1 MNLNQLVELYSFY
14 YGFFCVLILLYTIS
28 RVQSGGERFLTWFKP
43 KNGAMV
49 GVAVLLILI
58 FTFFI
63 GPDKPGYRGAFY
75 YLCRDGIVS
84 EHGYAGWNYLT
95 FFISKI
101 TNNEYVY
108 FFIIASIYVSINLW
122 FCKKQTYN
130 YLVLFVAVITFMGFY
145 AYGVN
150 TIKGGL
156 GLSMCLV
163 AYYYCD
169 KDRKIALLFAVLA
182 FFIHKSTLL
191 PLAAFIVARYLKIS
205 LKYYYAIWIM
215 CLMLSY
221 SLGDYFNLY
230 FGDYLSGKEDIFA
243 RYLLEDTDRY
253 KAGFRVD
260 FIAYSLITIIWG
272 YYVSYINKH
281 RYNNVLWKTYYKAYL
296 LANAFWLLLITM
308 PFTDRVAYLSWFLMP
323 YVLFIPLLDKEFRC
337 KERKLYATLFFI
349 IISGFNIYLLMK

>member
-1 MNLNQLVELYSFY
+1 MNLDQLVEISSFY
-14 YGFFCVLILLYTIS
+14 YGIFCVLIMLYTIV
-28 RVQSGGERFLTWFKP
+28 RVQSGGERYMTSYKP
-43 KNGAMV
+43 QNGLMI
-49 GVAVLLILI
+49 GMAVLLILI
-58 FTFFI
+58 FTFFV
-63 GPDKPGYRGAFY
+63 GADKFGYRDAFKY
-75 YLCRDGIVS
+75 ACNYGLIDQ
-84 EHGYAGWNYLT
+84 GYAGWNYLT
-95 FFISKI
+95 LVISKI
-101 TNNEYVY
+101 TNNENIY
-108 FFIIASIYVSINLW
+108 FSIIAFIYVSVNLW
-122 FCKKQTYN
+122 FCKKQTNN
-130 YLVLFVAVITFMGFY
+130 YFVLFIAVITFMGYY

-150 TIKGGL
+150 TIKGGI

-230 FGDYLSGKEDIFA
+230 FGDYLSDREDIFA

-253 KAGFRVD
+253 KVGFRID
-260 FIAYSLITIIWG
+260 FVIYSLITIIWG

-281 RYNNVLWKTYYKAYL
+281 RYNNVLWNTYFKAYL
-296 LANAFWLLLITM
+296 LANAFWLLIISM

-323 YVLFIPLLDKEFRC
+323 YTLFIPLLDKEFQCR
-337 KERKLYATLFFI
+337 ERNLYATLFFV
-349 IISGFNIYLLMK
+349 IISGFNIYLLMR